1 MNAVQGAIECATTR
15 GVTQSLRVERL
26 DPLEGVAYD
35 DLVSAFPDSV
45 PFHSRAWLTIIR
57 DTYGHKPIC
66 FVAKDGDKVKA
77 MVPLVEVQSW
87 LTGRR
92 GVMVPFADFCPP
104 MANDAGAYERVLAE
118 VVKYAQQRK
127 WKYVE
132 LRGGRKLMPKAQ
144 ASVSYHAHILDLA
157 AGSDRLFERLEG
169 RMRTA
174 IRKAEREGVR
184 VEVSNAAEA
193 MQTYYDLHCETRKKH
208 GVPPQPFAFFR
219 NLHSQAISK
228 ETGIVV
234 VARCQEAPIAA
245 AVFVHFGRHAV
256 YKFSA
261 SNAAFLKLCGNNVVL
276 WEAIKWYANRGFS
289 SIHFGRTSFG
299 NDGLRKY
306 KAGWGPE
313 ETTLEYFK
321 YSIPKQA
328 YVVDRDRSEGGY
340 NRFLGRLPRPLFLL
354 AGRVLYRHLA

>member
-1 MNAVQGAIECATTR
+1 MPDVIDCATPR
-15 GVTQSLRVERL
+15 PVLQSLRVERL
-26 DPLEGVAYD
+26 DPLEGTAHD
-35 DLVSAFPDSV
+35 NLISAFPECV
-45 PFHSRAWLTIIR
+45 PFHSRAWLQVIR

-66 FVAKDGDKVKA
+66 FVAKAGEEVRA
-77 MVPLVEVQSW
+77 MLPLVEVQSW

-104 MANDAGAYERVLAE
+104 MANDAVAYERVLAE
-118 VVKYAQQRK
+118 VLKYAQQQK

-144 ASVSYHAHILDLA
+144 ASVAYHAHILDLKV
-157 AGSDRLFERLEG
+157 GSDELYENMEG

-184 VEVSNAAEA
+184 VEVSNSVEA
-193 MQTYYDLHCETRKKH
+193 MQTYYELHCKTRRKH
-208 GVPPQPFAFFR
+208 GVPPQPLAFFR
-219 NLHSQAISK
+219 NLHSQTIAK
-228 ETGIVV
+228 DTGIVV

-261 SNAAFLKLCGNNVVL
+261 SNEAYLKLCGNNMVL

-289 SIHFGRTSFG
+289 SMHFGRTSFG

-321 YSIPKQA
+321 FNIPKQA
-328 YVVDRDRSEGGY
+328 YVVDRDRSEGGH
-340 NRFLGRLPRPLFLL
+340 NQLFGRLPRPLFRL
-354 AGRVLYRHLA
+354 AGRMLYRHLS